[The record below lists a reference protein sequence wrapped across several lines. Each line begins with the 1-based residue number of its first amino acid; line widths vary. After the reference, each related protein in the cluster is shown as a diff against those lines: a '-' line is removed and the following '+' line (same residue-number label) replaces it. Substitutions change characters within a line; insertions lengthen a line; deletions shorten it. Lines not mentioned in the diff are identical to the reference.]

1 MAMIDKYLYLFR
13 MAFSALMINRVRSFL
28 TALGIIFGV
37 AAVISMLA
45 IGRGAKQEI
54 LEQMKEVGV
63 NNIVI
68 KQVVEKEDPGNEN
81 EAKPT
86 SKKFSPGLCLDD
98 VRCIQNTF
106 SSAIQIS
113 PEVEYETHVSRN
125 GHQKGAKLNGVR
137 PSYFT
142 LFNLKVSEGKL
153 FSESQELNGSPV
165 CVIGSEVKNRFFSGE
180 DPIGKEIKCG
190 DLWMQVVGIL
200 EPRGKH
206 ASAEKNA
213 VSSVNEQVFAPLNT
227 LLLRYKNRGVLTEAM
242 IKSSADDEDQKKN
255 SESPSTQ
262 LDRITVQVSRTEL
275 LEPSAEVLGRMLKRR
290 HNGQADYE
298 IIIPEL
304 LLKQEQKTK
313 DIFNLVLGVIAGIS
327 LLVGGIGIM
336 NIMLASVLERVREI
350 GLRLALGARKREIE
364 IQFMAEAAMI
374 SISGGLAG
382 ILLGITISILIQQ
395 FTGIQT
401 IISFFSIALAF
412 VVSATVGILFGFMPA
427 KRAAAQDPVT
437 SLRYE

>member
-1 MAMIDKYLYLFR
+1 MIEKHLYLLR

-54 LEQMKEVGV
+54 LEQMKQVGV

-68 KQVVEKEDPGNEN
+68 KQVVDKEDPSEESEN
-81 EAKPT
+81 TQKN
-86 SKKFSPGLCLDD
+86 KKYSSGLCLDD
-98 VRCIQNTF
+98 VACIQATL
-106 SSAIQIS
+106 SSVSAVS

-125 GHQKGAKLNGVR
+125 GHQKGAKLNGVS
-137 PSYFT
+137 PSYFA
-142 LFNLKVSEGKL
+142 LFNLKTSEGKL
-153 FSESQELNGSPV
+153 FSEAQERNGNSV
-165 CVIGSEVKNRFFSGE
+165 CVIGFEIKNRFFSGE
-180 DPIGKEIKCG
+180 DPIGKQIKCG
-190 DLWMQVVGIL
+190 DLWMEVIGVL
-200 EPRGKH
+200 EARGKH
-206 ASAEKNA
+206 NSAEKNA
-213 VSSVNEQVFAPLNT
+213 VSSINEQVFAPMNT
-227 LLLRYKNRGVLTEAM
+227 LLLRYKNRGALTEAM
-242 IKSSADDEDQKKN
+242 IKSSADDEEQKKN
-255 SESPSTQ
+255 TEGPGTQ
-262 LDRITVQVSRTEL
+262 LDRITVQVSSTEL
-275 LEPSAEVLGRMLKRR
+275 LEPTAEILGRMLNRR
-290 HNGQADYE
+290 HNNQADYE

-382 ILLGITISILIQQ
+382 IVLGISISIIIQQ

-401 IISFFSIALAF
+401 IVSFFSIALSF
-412 VVSATVGILFGFMPA
+412 LVSATVGILFGYIPA